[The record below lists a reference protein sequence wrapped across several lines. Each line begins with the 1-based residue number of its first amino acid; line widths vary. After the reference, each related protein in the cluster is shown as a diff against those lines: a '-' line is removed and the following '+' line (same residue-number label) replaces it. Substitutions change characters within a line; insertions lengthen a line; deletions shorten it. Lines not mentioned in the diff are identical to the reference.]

1 MLRLILACL
10 GLVPVVVL
18 AQDEAKRFTLV
29 EQAMEVASAQ
39 LRLPA
44 EVPATITAR
53 ACSEC
58 PAQTLRITP
67 ATRFFIG
74 KEPVTQVVFNR
85 HVQQFRPTLGIFYG
99 KASEITRFVAFG
111 RTPAVAG

>member
-1 MLRLILACL
+1 MLRPILVCI
-10 GLVPVVVL
+10 GLLPAVVL

-29 EQAMEVASAQ
+29 EQSMEVASAQ
-39 LRLPA
+39 LRLPT

-58 PAQTLRITP
+58 PIQTLRVTP

-74 KEPVTQVVFNR
+74 KEPVTQIVFNR
-85 HVQQFRPTLGIFYG
+85 HVQQFRPTLGIFFG
-99 KASEITRFVAFG
+99 KASEVTRFVAFG